1 MKGTMT
7 RARRAV
13 RRRLSCPLPRVRPRH
28 GTKSMYRPSKP
39 GGRAF
44 LSMPTQRIGPTN
56 EIKIRHVASENEN
69 DRNMHAYSRRHIYT
83 HICIDQCNTSVF
95 RAWPRFIRASST
107 SPAHGRAVCM
117 ATARHVESARGTRG
131 QMHGDDDSV
140 GVDGWCVWCLTTTIS
155 ICRGYSKASRR

>member
-1 MKGTMT
+1 M
-7 RARRAV
+7 
-13 RRRLSCPLPRVRPRH
+13 SCRPD
-28 GTKSMYRPSKP
+28 KP

-117 ATARHVESARGTRG
+117 GTGRHVESARGTRRRNAWRRRLCG
-131 QMHGDDDSV
+131 G
-140 GVDGWCVWCLTTTIS
+140 GWMVRLVYLVYALPAVCNEWIECCTLFNFDPSHSHVYT
-155 ICRGYSKASRR
+155 

>member
-1 MKGTMT
+1 
-7 RARRAV
+7 
-13 RRRLSCPLPRVRPRH
+13 
-28 GTKSMYRPSKP
+28 MYRPSKP

-56 EIKIRHVASENEN
+56 EIKIRHDARENEN

-95 RAWPRFIRASST
+95 RAWPRFTRASST

-117 ATARHVESARGTRG
+117 ATGRHVESARGTRRRNAWRRRLLLSICARPMQRRLCAIYAG
-131 QMHGDDDSV
+131 AASCALPTLASGNEQVQYIPDMIAKLQMHAYFHALS
-140 GVDGWCVWCLTTTIS
+140 S
-155 ICRGYSKASRR
+155 